1 MEQFNFDNTD
11 GIEQETLTIMNE
23 LFEGE
28 IEQVTDG
35 EWHYNLGAVVSD
47 NPDTQMAIDRLERS
61 ILKLVDAY

>member
-35 EWHYNLGAVVSD
+35 EWHYSLGSVVAD

-61 ILKLVDAY
+61 ILDLVDAY

>member
-1 MEQFNFDNTD
+1 MEQFNFENTD

-35 EWHYNLGAVVSD
+35 EWHYNLGSVVSD
-47 NPDTQMAIDRLERS
+47 DQDVQLAIDHLERS
-61 ILKLVDAY
+61 ILQLVDAY